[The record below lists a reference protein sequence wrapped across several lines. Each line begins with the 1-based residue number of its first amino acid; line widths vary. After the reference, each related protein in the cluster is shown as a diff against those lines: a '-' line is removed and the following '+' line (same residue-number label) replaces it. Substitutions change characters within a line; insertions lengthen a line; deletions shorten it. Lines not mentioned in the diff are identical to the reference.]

1 MGRDGTRTGVARHQ
15 AGGGVAPG
23 QRSVA
28 APLDQRGS
36 PRLLPRRWQAGA
48 PLLTRRPDGVPGVA
62 PLRGR
67 SGRSRAPTPRPGER
81 PSLQPVCERPRAHA
95 PGRRLPRRRDPGRE
109 EAGGLR
115 SEEHTSELQSLAYLV
130 CRLLLEKKKTLT
142 TDTTRHGRTL
152 TVASARYKT

>member
-48 PLLTRRPDGVPGVA
+48 PLPTRRPDGVPGVA

-67 SGRSRAPTPRPGER
+67 SGGAGAPPPPPRGPPPPPPLSERPPPPPPSPPPPRPHGT
-81 PSLQPVCERPRAHA
+81 PP
-95 PGRRLPRRRDPGRE
+95 PRR
-109 EAGGLR
+109 
-115 SEEHTSELQSLAYLV
+115 
-130 CRLLLEKKKTLT
+130 
-142 TDTTRHGRTL
+142 
-152 TVASARYKT
+152 